1 LNTIVANVPLGT
13 PPAWAILQRDLFDLL
28 GEASLAFEARF
39 CRPDGSLI
47 WRSTL
52 RDSNGRPGRSSR
64 RSPERDGG
72 DDFYEPFRA
81 WPLAYALGG
90 SPDLLVRSQ
99 RHWNAVTRQLDAL
112 GLVDQEYCV
121 GYDWYHQSEGNAMF
135 QFLAV
140 ADPTDPAT
148 RVRAE
153 RFAAFLLNDGVPE
166 PIFDQANRIFRAPHV
181 GSGGPRWGI
190 NGGRE
195 VWWDALDDQMF
206 SPLPFDDVPGV
217 HSFEDM
223 LDPTLGPRMAGAME
237 DRMGRGEAVVNLT
250 ATSLATTAYLVTGAE
265 KFRRWVLDYV
275 DGWIERSE
283 GFDGVVPDNV
293 GLGGD
298 VGEHVGGRWYGAN
311 YGWTWPFGYFSV
323 ALAVTVAS
331 QNAFLLSADQRYLE
345 FARGLIDASFERGR
359 SAGPPHESAK
369 LEFFSLA
376 NEFGALRGTERM
388 WLIPYRYSDTGW
400 FDWHPMTLANPTALW
415 AAGGDDADRDRAH
428 RITAASEL
436 DPARVISTFTRDDN
450 GHERPWLEFL
460 SGRNAGYPEQILLVA
475 HDQVRQRVD
484 RIQAD
489 DVDLELT
496 DVDDWQLFN
505 PVTVEALCQ
514 LTLGAPAPIYNGG
527 LLFAP
532 VFYDDP
538 DGRRSGLP
546 PGVAALVRRVEHER
560 IELELVNL
568 DANPR
573 RVVVR
578 AGAYSEHRFT
588 SAGFER
594 RVSAYPGQRA
604 YGGSIWYGRDPVQ
617 LADDTVEIS
626 DSHFL
631 VAMDSHSRIHL
642 TLGLRRNVGSPS
654 ASAPGAGSSVRLVLA
669 R

>member
-1 LNTIVANVPLGT
+1 MENSRMTTIVANVPLGT
-13 PPAWAILQRDLFDLL
+13 PPAWAILERDLFDLL
-28 GEASLAFEARF
+28 AQASYAFEARF

-52 RDSNGRPGRSSR
+52 RDSDGRPGRSSR
-64 RSPERDGG
+64 RSPDRDGG
-72 DDFYEPFRA
+72 DDFYEAFRA

-90 SPDLLVRSQ
+90 SRDLLDRSHQ
-99 RHWNAVTRQLDAL
+99 HWNAVTRQLDAL

-148 RVRAE
+148 RSRSE
-153 RFAAFLLNDGVPE
+153 RFAGFLLNEGVPE
-166 PIFDQANRIFRAPHV
+166 PIFDQARQIFRAPHV

-195 VWWDALDDQMF
+195 VWWDSMDRQMF

-217 HSFEDM
+217 RSFDDL
-223 LDPTLGPRMAGAME
+223 LDPTLGARMAAAME
-237 DRMGRGEAVVNLT
+237 DRMGRGDAIVNLT
-250 ATSLATTAYLVTGAE
+250 ATSLATTAYLLTGAK

-275 DGWIERSE
+275 DGWIERSKA
-283 GFDGVVPDNV
+283 FDGVVPDNV
-293 GLGGD
+293 GPGGD
-298 VGEHVGGRWYGAN
+298 VGAYVGGRWYGAN

-331 QNAFLLSADQRYLE
+331 QNAFLLSGDQQYLD
-345 FARGLIDASFERGR
+345 FARRLIDASFDRGR
-359 SAGPPHESAK
+359 SASPPHGSAK

-376 NEFGALRGTERM
+376 NEFGALRGREEM
-388 WLIPYRYSDTGW
+388 WLIPYRFSDTGW
-400 FDWHPMTLANPTALW
+400 FDWHPMTLAYPTALW
-415 AAGGDDADRDRAH
+415 AAAGFDADRDRAH
-428 RITAASEL
+428 RITSASDL
-436 DPARVISTFTRDDN
+436 DPGRVISTFTRDDN

-475 HDQVRQRVD
+475 HDQVRQRLD
-484 RIQAD
+484 RIQGD
-489 DVDLELT
+489 HVDLEAT

-527 LLFAP
+527 LLYAP

-538 DGRRSGLP
+538 EARRTGLP
-546 PGVAALVRRVEHER
+546 PGVAALVRRVDHGS

-568 DANPR
+568 DAHPR
-573 RVVVR
+573 RVLIR

-588 SAGFER
+588 TAAFER
-594 RVSAYPGQRA
+594 RVTEYPGGRA
-604 YGGSIWYGRDPVQ
+604 YGGSIWYGREPLRLV
-617 LADDTVEIS
+617 DDTVEIA
-626 DSHFL
+626 DSH
-631 VAMDSHSRIHL
+631 VQIEMDPHSRIHI

-654 ASAPGAGSSVRLVLA
+654 LQPPEPSPH
-669 R
+669 